1 MADVL
6 EKVITGND
14 YINGAA
20 IVGADKVGNIEQL
33 AQTINDNTG
42 IGAISGFLD
51 TRCDDVRYYT
61 GDSGVG

>member
-6 EKVITGND
+6 KKVNESND

-20 IVGADKVGNIEQL
+20 IVGADKVGNIEKL

-42 IGAISGFLD
+42 IGAISGVLD
-51 TRCDDVRYYT
+51 TRFDDKTYYT
-61 GDSGVG
+61 T